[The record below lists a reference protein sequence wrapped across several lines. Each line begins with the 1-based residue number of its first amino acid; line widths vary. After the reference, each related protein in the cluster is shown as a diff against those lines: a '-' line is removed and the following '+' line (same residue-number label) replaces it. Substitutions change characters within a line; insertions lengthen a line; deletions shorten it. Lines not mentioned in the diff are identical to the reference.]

1 MNNYKIITIKCY
13 FSSILNKKS
22 KNYNKHKELILNSIK
37 NINVITSL
45 LYDYI
50 KLRCLYNFE
59 NHNE

>member
-22 KNYNKHKELILNSIK
+22 KYYKNNKSLILKSIK
-37 NINVITSL
+37 DINIIISL

-50 KLRCLYNFE
+50 KLRCLYNF
-59 NHNE
+59 